1 MVDKKG
7 KGLTLVIA
15 VGGKPPKKPTDTA
28 KPDMKKAFDVAWG
41 VVKAIPE
48 ANNGS
53 SQRNLRQLLEFD
65 RGEQSPTMGTSSAE
79 PLQSFDVD
87 DKLDLENDLNEGRAE
102 YMDGDMAHSGFR
114 GNIAADYRPQGQ
126 NEGNEEY
133 YRGLLEEMLRGKIS
147 GRKDMTHDYQML
159 QDYDQRQGQLMD
171 NERTSALAEGM
182 EPPMPQ
188 SQPQSG
194 EIGIM
199 SPRNAMRFRQGKGPS
214 TPF

>member
-1 MVDKKG
+1 MIEMADKKG

-48 ANNGS
+48 ANS
-53 SQRNLRQLLEFD
+53 RFSQQNL
-65 RGEQSPTMGTSSAE
+65 GELPHTMDTSSAE
-79 PLQSFDVD
+79 PLQSFNVD
-87 DKLDLENDLNEGRAE
+87 DKLDLENDLNEGRAK
-102 YMDGDMAHSGFR
+102 YMGADMGHRDFR
-114 GNIAADYRPQGQ
+114 GNIAADYRPQGA

-147 GRKDMTHDYQML
+147 GRKDMDHDPEML
-159 QDYDQRQGQLMD
+159 RDYDERQGELMD

-199 SPRNAMRFRQGKGPS
+199 SPRNVRRFNQGMGPS